1 MKGSLSLTEAKHI
14 LHKSWQLKSTEAE
27 VKKVSSEV
35 LKTLEDNEFEEDM
48 IFAVHL
54 SLEEAFI
61 NAIKHGNHGDPHKKI
76 LAECL
81 ITPEKFDIS
90 ITDEGFG
97 FDPNG
102 VPDPRC
108 NGNLYR
114 SCGRGVLLI
123 QSYMDVVE
131 YNSRGNCIHMIR
143 YRDREK
149 APISEKKCS

>member
-1 MKGSLSLTEAKHI
+1 MTEAKHI

-61 NAIKHGNHGDPHKKI
+61 NAIKHGNHGDPQKKI

-97 FDPNG
+97 FDPQWC
-102 VPDPRC
+102 PRPA
-108 NGNLYR
+108 L
-114 SCGRGVLLI
+114 
-123 QSYMDVVE
+123 
-131 YNSRGNCIHMIR
+131 
-143 YRDREK
+143 
-149 APISEKKCS
+149 